1 MAVLVAQS
9 LVSSCDL
16 KLDFFSRLNASSS
29 ASSCT
34 PSLVLCSG
42 PSLSRKGCNGM
53 KASILF
59 GSRARGSLSGKKSF
73 GSHEC
78 VSWGRCCRR
87 PGEAFAKGTDDSFS
101 TGEMTLEDALKL
113 LGVGEG
119 ASFDEILG
127 AKKKLLDSSA
137 GDQDRISQLE
147 AAYDTLLMQSL
158 SQRRSGKVLDSTIR
172 YADVRRAKSL
182 ATGGGPEWLKGA
194 IQKSPVALQ
203 QPSADTVVLQTGV
216 YGALIIWTFA
226 TGLSSSNAAA
236 VASGADTP
244 GFILAI
250 GFGSSLYFL
259 RKQNLKL
266 GKATFITVGGL
277 VAGALLG
284 GLVESWLRVD
294 IAPLLGIRS
303 PAIVV
308 SEFVLVS
315 LYLTSLYL
323 R

>member
-1 MAVLVAQS
+1 MAAAVSQS
-9 LVSSCDL
+9 VTPSCEL
-16 KLDFFSRLNASSS
+16 RLDSVSRLNAASG
-29 ASSCT
+29 ASSV
-34 PSLVLCSG
+34 VLCSR
-42 PSLSRKGCNGM
+42 PSLSSSLKGCNGR
-53 KASILF
+53 SILF
-59 GSRARGSLSGKKSF
+59 GSRARGSLSGKSSF
-73 GSHEC
+73 GSPEWG
-78 VSWGRCCRR
+78 SLGRCCRR

-101 TGEMTLEDALKL
+101 TGEMTLEAALKL
-113 LGVGEG
+113 LGVAEG

-127 AKKKLLDSSA
+127 AKKKLVDSSA

-158 SQRRSGKVLDSTIR
+158 SQRRSGKVLDSSIR

-182 ATGGGPEWLKGA
+182 AGGGGPDWLKGA
-194 IQKSPVALQ
+194 LQKSPVALQ
-203 QPSADTVVLQTGV
+203 QPTPDTVVLQTGV

-226 TGLSSSNAAA
+226 TGLSSSNPAA
-236 VASGADTP
+236 VAAGADTP

-259 RKQNLKL
+259 RKQNIKL
-266 GKATFITVGGL
+266 GKATLVTIGGL

-294 IAPLLGIRS
+294 IVPFLGIGS